1 MNWSS
6 PPFLYIKFRKIH
18 VDATENSKDSKI
30 KEDWGQ
36 EENKQPIFIFG
47 FCALS
52 KGFRLDM
59 ALKFHGNDFAFKK
72 NKPY

>member
-30 KEDWGQ
+30 KRIEVQ
-36 EENKQPIFIFG
+36 EENK
-47 FCALS
+47 
-52 KGFRLDM
+52 
-59 ALKFHGNDFAFKK
+59 
-72 NKPY
+72 

>member
-18 VDATENSKDSKI
+18 VDTTENSKDSKI

-36 EENKQPIFIFG
+36 EENK
-47 FCALS
+47 
-52 KGFRLDM
+52 
-59 ALKFHGNDFAFKK
+59 
-72 NKPY
+72 

>member
-30 KEDWGQ
+30 KRIGVRKKINSQ
-36 EENKQPIFIFG
+36 YLFSAFVLYRK
-47 FCALS
+47 
-52 KGFRLDM
+52 
-59 ALKFHGNDFAFKK
+59 DFDLIW
-72 NKPY
+72 P

>member
-30 KEDWGQ
+30 KRIEVRKKINSQ
-36 EENKQPIFIFG
+36 YLF
-47 FCALS
+47 S
-52 KGFRLDM
+52 
-59 ALKFHGNDFAFKK
+59 AFVL
-72 NKPY
+72 